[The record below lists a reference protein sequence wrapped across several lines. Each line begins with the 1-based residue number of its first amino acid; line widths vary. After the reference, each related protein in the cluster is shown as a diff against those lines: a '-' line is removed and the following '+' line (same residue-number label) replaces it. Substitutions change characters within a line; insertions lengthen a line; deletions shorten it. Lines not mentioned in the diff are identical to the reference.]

1 MAINKSPIKKLVEF
15 RRLSK
20 GRQQTFTNRLK
31 VTKEASSSGGDYWVR
46 SISTISNA
54 YRANDNSLVKA
65 KLEEVS
71 NLYNAEQRSQT
82 KTMYKRNL
90 DILTKYQNFDFT
102 EWWPSANLNF
112 LRKPQP
118 ILEMNGLPI
127 QIRPQQI
134 FSFGADNNQSVGG
147 IWFITWLQG
156 YKDEDL
162 GIYSES
168 LFRYLSSYYS
178 DDYIINP
185 AACMAVDISK
195 MKVICYNKVIEGEI
209 PALLDASIVKI
220 KALLN

>member
-1 MAINKSPIKKLVEF
+1 MAINKLPIKKLVEF

-20 GRQQTFTNRLK
+20 GRQQTFANRLK

-90 DILTKYQNFDFT
+90 EILTKYQNFDFT
-102 EWWPSANLNF
+102 EWWPSADLNF
-112 LRKPQP
+112 LRKPQS

-195 MKVICYNKVIEGEI
+195 MKVIGYNKVIEGEI
-209 PALLDASIVKI
+209 PSLLDASIAKI
-220 KALLN
+220 KAHLN